1 MANNTPTFQDQ
12 NGRDWT
18 LAALVEHAL
27 LDHSLTLDAR
37 WAKYHEDRKLLERF
51 RKLAKKK

>member
-18 LAALVEHAL
+18 LAALVESAL
-27 LDHSLTLDAR
+27 LDRSLPIDA
-37 WAKYHEDRKLLERF
+37 RKLLERF